1 MDKVNVAEKLASFWD
16 HWRPRVVAELN
27 GQELKLVKLRGE
39 FVWHSHEEADE
50 LFLVWRGRLRI
61 ELPDQVL
68 HVEPGELVVVPRSV
82 QHRTAADVE
91 TEVLVFEPV
100 GTRNTGDVV
109 DPRLT
114 APERETI

>member
-1 MDKVNVAEKLASFWD
+1 MEKVNVAEKLASFWD

-50 LFLVWRGRLRI
+50 LFLVWRGRLRV
-61 ELPDQVL
+61 ELPDEVVY
-68 HVEPGELVVVPRSV
+68 VEPGELVVVPRAV
-82 QHRTAADVE
+82 QHRTSADVE
-91 TEVLVFEPV
+91 TEVLVFEPA

-109 DPRLT
+109 DHRLT
-114 APERETI
+114 ALERQTV